1 MVWINPPHHFLR
13 GDWRKLRVLLKITKF
28 KMSNSGSCEILIF
41 YFWNGLTN
49 VCAGQAP
56 CLAMVFREMISAKT
70 GGMLLPSAQRV
81 SKSPLGKAN
90 PLSKTLDFR
99 RVEGISRVSL
109 PSTKRLKLLILG
121 FFIFDIYG
129 ILILH
134 FFCGFFRI
142 HLCRSTCAVPPLLDY
157 TMHWHFLSIKK
168 CVGVMIQAPSR
179 GLKVA
184 KRLHWMG
191 GILDFLGARKLE
203 RCLLYN

>member
-1 MVWINPPHHFLR
+1 MPGLWPEVFFTQSFRAVLCFGSIPPHHFLR

-109 PSTKRLKLLILG
+109 PSTKCSKPLILR

-134 FFCGFFRI
+134 FFVVFFA
-142 HLCRSTCAVPPLLDY
+142 STCAVPPVPF
-157 TMHWHFLSIKK
+157 HHFWIILCI
-168 CVGVMIQAPSR
+168 
-179 GLKVA
+179 
-184 KRLHWMG
+184 
-191 GILDFLGARKLE
+191 GIFYQSKSVLV
-203 RCLLYN
+203 